1 MKNNR
6 SLRNDK
12 RVEESINKEYD
23 EQEADDE
30 IDEESDAPAETQ
42 TTQRNAVKKDA
53 LLRAQRM
60 RMINQQQDPHR
71 IRCFQQPPKLYPA
84 YHLPTR
90 FVI

>member
-1 MKNNR
+1 VKNNR

-71 IRCFQQPPKLYPA
+71 IRCFQQSPKLYPA

>member
-1 MKNNR
+1 VENDR
-6 SLRNDK
+6 SLQSDK
-12 RVEESINKEYD
+12 RVSESINKEYD

-30 IDEESDAPAETQ
+30 IDEESDAPVETQ
-42 TTQRNAVKKDA
+42 TIQRNAVKKDA

-60 RMINQQQDPHR
+60 RMINQQQDPHK
-71 IRCFQQPPKLYPA
+71 IRYSQQAPKLYQA